1 MATAAPIAAPAA
13 AAPVEISLSGDGIVA
28 PNVTDVFDSFDTMSL
43 REELLV
49 SPWFCGAGARGGWR

>member
-1 MATAAPIAAPAA
+1 MATTTTA
-13 AAPVEISLSGDGIVA
+13 AAPEVAIVAGEGIVA

-49 SPWFCGAGARGGWR
+49 SS